1 MYYDGCLTITEQ
13 QERSIMRSMPP
24 KAATENL
31 ARFFDVFS
39 DNTRLRIL
47 SALSMKELCVADLSF
62 ILSMRQSTVS
72 HQLRLLKDAKIVDC
86 RRAGKLILY
95 AVVNPFV
102 NEVLLTGAKQFAQN
116 AG

>member
-1 MYYDGCLTITEQ
+1 MYYDGCLTITKQ

-31 ARFFDVFS
+31 ARFFDIFS

-102 NEVLLTGAKQFAQN
+102 NEVLLTGAKQFTQC

>member
-1 MYYDGCLTITEQ
+1 MMYDGCLTITEQ

-24 KAATENL
+24 KVATEHL

-62 ILSMRQSTVS
+62 ILSMSQSTVS
-72 HQLRLLKDAKIVDC
+72 HQLRLLKDARIVGC

-95 AVVNPFV
+95 AVVNPYV
-102 NEVLLTGAKQFAQN
+102 NDVLLTGAKQFSQS

>member
-1 MYYDGCLTITEQ
+1 MMYDGCLTITEQ

-24 KAATENL
+24 RAATENL
-31 ARFFDVFS
+31 ARFFDVYA

-72 HQLRLLKDAKIVDC
+72 HQLRLLKDARIVDC

-95 AVVNPFV
+95 AVVNPYV
-102 NEVLLTGAKQFAQN
+102 NDVLLTGAKQFAQS
-116 AG
+116 AD

>member
-13 QERSIMRSMPP
+13 QERSILRSMPP
-24 KAATENL
+24 KAATQSL

-47 SALSMKELCVADLSF
+47 SALSMKELCVADLAF
-62 ILSMRQSTVS
+62 LLSMRQSTVS
-72 HQLRLLKDAKIVDC
+72 HQLRLLKDAGIVDC

-95 AVVNPFV
+95 AIVNPYV
-102 NEVLLTGAKQFAQN
+102 DEVLMTGAKQFAKS

>member
-1 MYYDGCLTITEQ
+1 MMYDSCLSITEQ
-13 QERSIMRSMPP
+13 QERSILRSMPP

-72 HQLRLLKDAKIVDC
+72 HQLRLLKDARIVDC

-95 AVVNPFV
+95 AVVNPYV
-102 NEVLLTGAKQFAQN
+102 NDVLLTGAKQFARS